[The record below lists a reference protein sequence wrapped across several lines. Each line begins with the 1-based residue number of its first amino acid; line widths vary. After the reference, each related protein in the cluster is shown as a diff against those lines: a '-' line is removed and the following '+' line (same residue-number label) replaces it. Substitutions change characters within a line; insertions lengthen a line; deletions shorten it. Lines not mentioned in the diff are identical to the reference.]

1 MKTKAPIIIFI
12 TFVVIT
18 IGLSIYLQPNDFT
31 LCPMDEKP
39 VSRDGCKPVDA
50 IVAVSGGDTVARTE
64 HAITLYK
71 NQWAPQLIFSGAAQ
85 DKTGPSNA
93 LAMRQIAINA
103 GVPASV
109 IMIEE
114 NSANT
119 QQNAT
124 NTNQLLASKNI
135 KSIILVTS
143 GYHQRRASLEFNRI
157 LDSTVTIQN
166 SPTYD
171 KDWSWYWWI
180 TPRGWWLAGGEFV
193 KIIASYTGA
202 E

>member
-12 TFVVIT
+12 TFVVIAL
-18 IGLSIYLQPNDFT
+18 GLSIYLQPNDFT

-39 VSRDGCKPVDA
+39 VTRDSCKPVDA
-50 IVAVSGGDTVARTE
+50 IVAVSGGDTTARTE

-71 NQWAPQLIFSGAAQ
+71 NKWAPLLIFSGAAQ
-85 DKTGPSNA
+85 DKSGPSNA
-93 LAMRQIAINA
+93 LAMRQIAIDA

-109 IMIEE
+109 ILIEE

-119 QQNAT
+119 QQNAA
-124 NTNQLLASKNI
+124 NTNQLLASKKI

-143 GYHQRRASLEFNRI
+143 GYHQRRASLEFHRI
-157 LDSTVTIQN
+157 LDDTVSIQN

-180 TPRGWWLAGGEFV
+180 TPRGWWLAGGEFI
-193 KIIASYTGA
+193 KIIAFYTGA

>member
-18 IGLSIYLQPNDFT
+18 LGLSIYLQPNDFT